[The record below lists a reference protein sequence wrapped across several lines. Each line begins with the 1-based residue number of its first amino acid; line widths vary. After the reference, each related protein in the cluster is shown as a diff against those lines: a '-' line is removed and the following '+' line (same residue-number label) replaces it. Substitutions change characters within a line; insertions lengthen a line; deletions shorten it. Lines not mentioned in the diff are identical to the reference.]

1 MFRNRTMLAV
11 LVAGI
16 ALVAACGGDDDT
28 AAPVE
33 LPPLGSVPASTPAP
47 DPAAPTTSPAAQ
59 ADTVAVRT
67 GETALGAVLVGR
79 NGNTLY
85 GFTNDVP
92 TQSNCEGTCAEAWP
106 PVIVEADWTVAP
118 GVDSGI
124 FNTITRPDGQL
135 QLVAG
140 KWPLYY
146 YSGDSVPGDVN
157 GQGSG
162 DVWFVA
168 GTDGALIRKGGAKA
182 APATTA
188 PADAEAP
195 ATTVPSDPYA
205 APAPTS
211 PAPEAVAP
219 APAAPAESPLGSIL
233 VDADGF
239 TLYGFANDVDGHPT
253 CNDACADAWPP
264 ALVDGAELPAGLDPA
279 VFSVVTRDDGSN
291 QLKAGAWP
299 LYRFA
304 GDAAPGETNGQ
315 GSGGVWFAVDPAGG
329 LIKG

>member
-11 LVAGI
+11 LVAGT
-16 ALVAACGGDDDT
+16 ALVAACGGDDDRGT
-28 AAPVE
+28 GGAA
-33 LPPLGSVPASTPAP
+33 
-47 DPAAPTTSPAAQ
+47 AA
-59 ADTVAVRT
+59 R
-67 GETALGAVLVGR
+67 LGAGVHARRPIRRRRRLHPQRRPTPSPCARATRRSASVLVGR

-146 YSGDSVPGDVN
+146 YSGDSVPGDAN

-162 DVWFVA
+162 DVWFAA
-168 GTDGALIRKGGAKA
+168 GTDGALIRKGRAKA

-188 PADAEAP
+188 PADEEAP
-195 ATTVPSDPYA
+195 ATTAPSDPT
-205 APAPTS
+205 PRRHPPRRLLRS
-211 PAPEAVAP
+211 PLPPRLAS
-219 APAAPAESPLGSIL
+219 AESPLGSIL

-264 ALVDGAELPAGLDPA
+264 ALVEGAELPAGLDPA
-279 VFSVVTRDDGSN
+279 VFSVVTRDDGTN

>member
-1 MFRNRTMLAV
+1 MFRNRTLIAV
-11 LVAGI
+11 IVAGT

-28 AAPVE
+28 AAP
-33 LPPLGSVPASTPAP
+33 LAPPPLSAPPGTTAPAGAG
-47 DPAAPTTSPAAQ
+47 SPAAE
-59 ADTVAVRT
+59 AETVAVRT
-67 GETALGAVLVGR
+67 GDTALGPVLVGR

-85 GFTNDVP
+85 GFTNDLP

-106 PVIVEADWTVAP
+106 PVIVEPNWTVAP

-146 YSGDSVPGDVN
+146 YSGDSVPGDAN

-162 DVWFVA
+162 DVWFAA
-168 GTDGALIRKGGAKA
+168 GTDGALIRKGRANPA
-182 APATTA
+182 TPATTAPAAVEAPATTA
-188 PADAEAP
+188 PA
-195 ATTVPSDPYA
+195 DPYA

-211 PAPEAVAP
+211 PAPEVGPP
-219 APAAPAESPLGSIL
+219 APAATAESPLGTIL
-233 VDADGF
+233 VDAAGF

-253 CNDACADAWPP
+253 CNDSCADAWPP

-279 VFSVVTRDDGSN
+279 VFSVVTRDDGTN

-304 GDAAPGETNGQ
+304 GDASAGETNGQ
-315 GSGGVWFAVDPAGG
+315 GSGGVWFAVDPLGG